1 MKPRGNF
8 HRKERDKGLRV
19 NHRIRIPKVR
29 VIDPDGNQLGIMD
42 TKEALDLAKNKFEM
56 DLIEVS
62 PFAKPPV
69 CKIMDFGKY
78 KFQQKKKSQEAKK
91 NQTIIV
97 VKEIKLRPTTD
108 THDLEVKMKHI
119 SKFLEQGN
127 KVKVSLR
134 FRGREV
140 VHADVGKAQ
149 MDKIVN
155 HVGDDAVVEQNPKL
169 EGKQM
174 TMVLAPATGAGT
186 QKGS

>member
-1 MKPRGNF
+1 MKPKGNF
-8 HRKERDKGLRV
+8 QKKERDKGLRV
-19 NHRIRIPKVR
+19 NQRIRIPKVR
-29 VIDPDGNQLGIMD
+29 VIDPDGEQLGVMD
-42 TKEALDLAKNKFEM
+42 TREALDLAQNKYGL

-78 KFQQKKKSQEAKK
+78 KFQLKKKSQEAKK
-91 NQTIIV
+91 NQMIIV

-108 THDLEVKMKHI
+108 KHDMDVKIKSI
-119 SKFLEQGN
+119 VKFLEQGN

-140 VHADVGKAQ
+140 VHASVGKAQ
-149 MDKIVN
+149 MDKIVD
-155 HVGDDAVVEQNPKL
+155 HLGSTAVIEQHPKL

-174 TMVLAPATGAGT
+174 TMVLASSSAAASS
-186 QKGS
+186 K